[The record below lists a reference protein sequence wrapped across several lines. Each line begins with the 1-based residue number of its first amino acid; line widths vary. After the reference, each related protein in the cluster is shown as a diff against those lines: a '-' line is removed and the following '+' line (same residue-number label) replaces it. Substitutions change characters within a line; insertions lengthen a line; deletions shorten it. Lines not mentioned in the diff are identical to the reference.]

1 MRKLV
6 DPTALPVGSASP
18 HAYAWL
24 VVAILAG
31 ACGDDG
37 GSPSPDAPSGFNVA
51 PECNPL
57 GISHCMAPW
66 PSSAFEVDDATSAT
80 GRRLAIP
87 AGTLPTNYNGA
98 DIDPA
103 GWNRA
108 DGFSPAAPMVMAFP
122 GGVSVTGLP
131 TVDDLS
137 ASLDPTSATVLWD
150 MTTGER
156 VAHWAELDAARADAP
171 DKQALF
177 IRPGQRLASGHR
189 FAVGITTRVTA
200 ANGGALP
207 VPAGFIALRDG
218 TPTEH
223 PLLEAMRPRYGA
235 VLDALED
242 AGVPRTELVV
252 AWDFTTR
259 SDADMFRVP
268 LAARDRAVTALASHV
283 IDFTIT
289 QDEVQ
294 DPANPIARKITGTLD
309 APLLLTNGGVYGD
322 GTKLALDAAGLPAV
336 QGFYQIPFVA
346 IVPRCAYTAGAPVP
360 MILYGHGLM
369 GSANETGGGVQRT
382 TAAELCAVFVGTD
395 MRGMSTSDL
404 EAVAGALNNISRAD
418 EVMEVLVQ
426 GVVNFLTTARAMRT
440 TFATELFV
448 NESQSYVDPAKV
460 YYYGISQGAIFGTGI
475 MAYEPT
481 ITRGALAVG
490 GANYSLLLE
499 RSLDWPLYRGI
510 LEGAYPD
517 PLDIV
522 LAINL
527 FQMRWD
533 PIEGAGVAHVVR
545 DGTALGT
552 PPKQI
557 LMQIALGDEQVPN
570 VGSWWQARSMGIPVL
585 GPSPLVPWG
594 IDDVEGPLTSALVI
608 QDGGAPV
615 PPATNT
621 PPEDLGMHNL
631 TRNQPASRRQI
642 GEFFSTGQ
650 ITNTCDGACVCPT
663 QCM

>member
-1 MRKLV
+1 MRNVAHASLV
-6 DPTALPVGSASP
+6 L
-18 HAYAWL
+18 L
-24 VVAILAG
+24 AILGG

-37 GSPSPDAPSGFNVA
+37 GTTDGPDAPGGFAIA

-131 TVDDLS
+131 TVGDLS
-137 ASLDPTSATVLWD
+137 ASLDPASATVLWD

-156 VAHWAELDAARADAP
+156 IPHWAELDAARADAP

-177 IRPGQRLASGHR
+177 IRPGQRLTSGHR
-189 FAVGITTRVTA
+189 FAVGITTRVKSA
-200 ANGGALP
+200 SGGDLP

-235 VLDALED
+235 VLDALQE

-259 SDADMFRVP
+259 SDEDMFREP
-268 LAARDRAVTALASHV
+268 LAARDRAVTALDSHP
-283 IDFTIT
+283 IDFTIIE
-289 QDEVQ
+289 DEVEP
-294 DPANPIARKITGTLD
+294 DVTNPIARKITGTLD
-309 APLLLTNGGVYGD
+309 APLFLTNNGEYGD
-322 GTKLALDAAGLPAV
+322 GTKIALGTDGLPAL

-346 IVPRCAYTAGAPVP
+346 IVPRCAYTAVAPVP

-404 EAVAGALNNISRAD
+404 EAVAGALNNITRAD

-426 GVVNFLTTARAMRT
+426 GMVNFVTTARAMRT

-448 NESQSYVDPAKV
+448 NEAVSVVDPTKV

-499 RSLDWPLYRGI
+499 RSLDWPIYRSI

-522 LAINL
+522 FAINL

-533 PIEGAGVAHVVR
+533 PMEGAGVAHVVR
-545 DGTALGT
+545 GGTVLGT
-552 PPKQI
+552 PPKQL

-570 VGSWWQARSMGIPVL
+570 VGSWWLARSLGIPVL
-585 GPSPLVPWG
+585 GPTPLLPWG
-594 IDDVEGPLTSALVI
+594 IEDSEGPLTSALVI
-608 QDGGAPV
+608 QDGGAPM

-621 PPEDLGMHNL
+621 PPEDHEMHNL

-642 GEFFSTGQ
+642 GQFFSTGQ
-650 ITNTCDGACVCPT
+650 ITNTCDGACVCPA